1 MVWLANHENSDVSV
15 SDWFGWL
22 IIKTVMDQ
30 KVSVWLA
37 DDANSDASELAGA
50 ESVWLTEKVI
60 CLAG

>member
-1 MVWLANHENSDVSV
+1 MVWLANPENSDVSV

>member
-1 MVWLANHENSDVSV
+1 MVWLANCENSDVSV